1 MSFRPSHAG
10 VNTWGEEVVKILKYV
25 CSITGS
31 GDVYVCMY
39 VRMCVAYQEVEMCM
53 YVCM

>member
-10 VNTWGEEVVKILKYV
+10 VNTWGEEVVKILKYE

-31 GDVYVCMY
+31 EDVN
-39 VRMCVAYQEVEMCM
+39 VRM
-53 YVCM
+53 YVCVCVA